1 MHTRIVMAIMTWFLV
16 SGISAYPLALGAVKT
31 DRPSGLLSQ
40 EHLRGSMQGQSGIAL
55 DLNGDGREDL
65 VVGAPYAQRGGKGA
79 TGALL
84 VYLANPG
91 GFSPKPS
98 VLLEGDG
105 NLGWSLVALG
115 DVDGDG
121 NADFAAG
128 AFSGSSEV
136 ASLAGT
142 VNIYKG
148 SNPPQKV
155 PGAVL
160 SGENALDKF
169 GYALAVGDL
178 NGDGYPDLIVG
189 APFHSPSPALYQR
202 GAVYIFFGP
211 GYDQAKAV
219 KIPATSA
226 NGGIGFSLATGDIN
240 GDGVDD
246 LLLQAS
252 SKVICYYGSSGSFT
266 PSAPNVVFSSSDGGF
281 GKSIA
286 VLPNGIVAMGA
297 DTAAVANVSE
307 SGNLSIFKLNTNV
320 TPPSPELLVKIDGEP
335 NCGRFGSAILP
346 LPDIGDGTPG
356 LAVSAVHADGN
367 HWPMTGKI
375 SLFSLTTGAAG
386 AIVTP
391 AKAFPGEARD
401 MHLGTFLAQA
411 AGGRK
416 LAAGAP
422 TENANTGA
430 VRLFDLR

>member
-16 SGISAYPLALGAVKT
+16 SGISAYPPALGAVKT

-65 VVGAPYAQRGGKGA
+65 VVGAPYATPGGKGA
-79 TGALL
+79 AGALL

-91 GFSPKPS
+91 GFPLKPS
-98 VLLEGDG
+98 VLLGGDG

-115 DVDGDG
+115 DMDHDGMG
-121 NADFAAG
+121 YFAAG

-142 VNIYKG
+142 VTIYKG
-148 SNPPQKV
+148 GNPPQEV
-155 PGAVL
+155 AVL

-169 GYALAVGDL
+169 GYALASGDV

-202 GAVYIFFGP
+202 GKVYVYFGP
-211 GYDQAKAV
+211 DYATAV

-226 NGGIGFSLATGDIN
+226 NGGLGFSVATGDVN

-246 LLLQAS
+246 LLLQATG
-252 SKVICYYGSSGSFT
+252 KVICYYGSSGSFT
-266 PSAPNVVFSSSDGGF
+266 PSAPNLVFSSSDGGF

-297 DTAAVANVSE
+297 DTAPVANVSE
-307 SGNLSIFKLNTNV
+307 SGKLSIFKVNTNV
-320 TPPSPELLVKIDGEP
+320 IPPSPELLAKIDGEP

-346 LPDIGDGTPG
+346 LQDIGDGAPG

-367 HWPMTGKI
+367 PWPVTGKI
-375 SLFSLTTGAAG
+375 FLFSLTPGASG
-386 AIVTP
+386 AVATP
-391 AKAFPGEARD
+391 ARAFPGEARD
-401 MHLGTFLAQA
+401 MHLGTFLAQV

-422 TENANTGA
+422 TENANTGS